1 MSLSI
6 NINDSNKV
14 MLENRNLPSDPGNNK
29 SRSRSSMSSKKKII
43 LVILGVILLVGITS
57 FGKILGYTKD
67 LGLKISAG
75 DIISPIKKDPQLRT
89 DSSGIRTNA
98 LLVGIDTRETN
109 QGLQNTDTIIVASYN
124 KERNDVE
131 MISIPR
137 DTYVEIP
144 EANWNIKINGI
155 YNRAENEEEGT
166 GLEALK
172 SVVEEYT
179 GLEIQYYVMVDVK
192 ALTNI
197 IDIMGGIEVYVENS
211 FTDYAY
217 PDETNPYSDYQVVS
231 FDAGPQTMDGD
242 TAVKFSRS
250 RKSLDNNEG
259 SDFAR
264 ARRQQ
269 KVLEAI
275 KNKLL
280 STDTFLDPDKLY
292 SILAELR
299 DHIKVSEFTN
309 EDVQAG
315 LQLASI
321 ASEVKIFSFVLD
333 PSVGG
338 GTVLIT
344 NQIPDAYSIS
354 PAAGLGVYKDINEL
368 VGLYLEEPEIYAED
382 ALIYVYDVGLGYQEA
397 YDLTTEL
404 SEKFPYLRII
414 FRGTLFSDKTG
425 SYVYSNSGDDE
436 YDVTAKRLGTIV
448 GSRTHDRPD
457 FITNRLNGEDV
468 VILLGGDLVTDTPS
482 EESTQ

>member
-1 MSLSI
+1 
-6 NINDSNKV
+6 
-14 MLENRNLPSDPGNNK
+14 
-29 SRSRSSMSSKKKII
+29 
-43 LVILGVILLVGITS
+43 
-57 FGKILGYTKD
+57 
-67 LGLKISAG
+67 
-75 DIISPIKKDPQLRT
+75 
-89 DSSGIRTNA
+89 
-98 LLVGIDTRETN
+98 
-109 QGLQNTDTIIVASYN
+109 
-124 KERNDVE
+124 
-131 MISIPR
+131 
-137 DTYVEIP
+137 
-144 EANWNIKINGI
+144 
-155 YNRAENEEEGT
+155 
-166 GLEALK
+166 
-172 SVVEEYT
+172 
-179 GLEIQYYVMVDVK
+179 MVDVK